1 MISSLIHDLYK
12 PPFTKSHWTQLINLW
27 TSFLKSSCFFVSIKI
42 AFPIFKSWTKPD
54 SFIGFLQEITFETF
68 IVNFC
73 SLFPFFSFLQVA
85 LLFKPFHWQFI
96 LMIYFTIC
104 VCDLFV
110 CVCFV
115 CVIYVCVC
123 VCVICVCDLC
133 VCVFDLYVCVWFI
146 C

>member
-1 MISSLIHDLYK
+1 MISSLTHDLHK
-12 PPFTKSHWTQLINLW
+12 PPFTKSHWTQFINLW

-42 AFPIFKSWTKPD
+42 AFPIFKSWTKPY

-110 CVCFV
+110 CVWFV

-123 VCVICVCDLC
+123 VCVICVRDLC